1 MLKLQINNLKFSID
15 NEEILKDI
23 SFDMIV
29 CQVKCNIY

>member
-23 SFDMIV
+23 SFDGELSS
-29 CQVKCNIY
+29 